1 MPELFRYA
9 SFSTTGDT
17 MTEIVVAKIRSFL
30 IRGLAVLALIGTYA
44 LSGVGPQILST
55 VGLSSFVMATTTT
68 PADAHWR
75 RRRYRRHRYVRRRR
89 RRRRYWW

>member
-1 MPELFRYA
+1 
-9 SFSTTGDT
+9 

-44 LSGVGPQILST
+44 LSGVGTQVLTTI
-55 VGLSSFVMATTTT
+55 GLSSFVMATSAT

-75 RRRYRRHRYVRRRR
+75 RRRRYRYVRRRHRYVRRRR
-89 RRRRYWW
+89 RRRYWW

>member
-1 MPELFRYA
+1 MPELFRHA

-44 LSGVGPQILST
+44 LSGVGTQVLST
-55 VGLSSFVMATTTT
+55 VGLSSLVMATTAT

-89 RRRRYWW
+89 RRLRYW